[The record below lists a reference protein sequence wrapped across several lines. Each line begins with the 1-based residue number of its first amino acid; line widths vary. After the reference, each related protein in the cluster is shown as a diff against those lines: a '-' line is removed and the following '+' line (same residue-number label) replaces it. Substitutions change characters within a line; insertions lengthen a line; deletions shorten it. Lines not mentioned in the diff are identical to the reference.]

1 MKRECLLS
9 RAYTGIPLTLDGV
22 ELAFSPLVNE
32 IVREL
37 KTAFFTGDGD
47 GTQTHQAGLCEGVL
61 VMFLLA
67 SDDRKGLAALRQMS
81 REDRARRVLDF
92 YLEHEAGIDALKP
105 EIIARMESVAAAI
118 VESEAQGK
126 PHPHVPD
133 SSPP

>member
-1 MKRECLLS
+1 M
-9 RAYTGIPLTLDGV
+9 LDGV

-32 IVREL
+32 ILREL
-37 KTAFFTGDGD
+37 NTAFFTGDGD

-67 SDDRKGLAALRQMS
+67 KNDRAGLAEFRKLT
-81 REDRARRVLDF
+81 REQRATRVLDF
-92 YLEHEAGIDALKP
+92 YLDHEEGIDALKP
-105 EIIARMESVAAAI
+105 DILARMESAAAAM

-126 PHPHVPD
+126 PHPQALD